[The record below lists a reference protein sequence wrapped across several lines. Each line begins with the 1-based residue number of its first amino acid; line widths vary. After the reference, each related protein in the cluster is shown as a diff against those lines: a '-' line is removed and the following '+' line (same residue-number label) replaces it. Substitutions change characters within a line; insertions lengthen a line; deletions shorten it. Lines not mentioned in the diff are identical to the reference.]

1 MKPVLKLLLVQ
12 LIVLAG
18 FSLFLVAWKIY
29 SSRQYHLFLKASQVH
44 CEELID
50 QVTNRHTS
58 QYIRP
63 LKDNSEW
70 DETVKFIEKPD
81 PEFEKVNLQTI
92 LPLYSIKSILVY
104 NAGGKQI
111 SAVSDSQDSN
121 IQHLLDPYDVTR
133 ILSNKKPKCH
143 FFLKSENQLFEV
155 FGATVVTTYDTAHFS
170 TPR

>member
-92 LPLYSIKSILVY
+92 LPLYSIKSIL
-104 NAGGKQI
+104 N
-111 SAVSDSQDSN
+111 
-121 IQHLLDPYDVTR
+121 
-133 ILSNKKPKCH
+133 PK
-143 FFLKSENQLFEV
+143 
-155 FGATVVTTYDTAHFS
+155 
-170 TPR
+170 